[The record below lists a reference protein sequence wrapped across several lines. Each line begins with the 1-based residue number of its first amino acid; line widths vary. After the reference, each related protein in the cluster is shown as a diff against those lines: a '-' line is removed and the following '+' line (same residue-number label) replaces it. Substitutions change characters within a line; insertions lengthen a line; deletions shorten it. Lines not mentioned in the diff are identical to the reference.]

1 MKRVKLIGRWLLSG
15 LLGLPLLL
23 FLLIGSNL
31 WTFSRLSHEQ
41 AVADIRFRQLGSERF
56 LAVLT
61 TPDGRQRRLLLEGDQ
76 WQVDARVI
84 KWQSWANLLGLDAM
98 YRLERLSG
106 RYSRADQARRRA
118 PSVYAL
124 VPEASI
130 DLWALTEPTLHWL
143 PLFDAVYGSAV
154 YLPMGDG
161 LSYHVFI
168 SQTGLLARPA
178 APSKGGEQD

>member
-1 MKRVKLIGRWLLSG
+1 MRRSKLIGRWFFGSM
-15 LLGLPLLL
+15 LGLPLLL
-23 FLLIGSNL
+23 LLLLGSNL

-41 AVADIRFRQLGSERF
+41 VVADIRFRQLGPARF
-56 LAVLT
+56 LAVLL
-61 TPDGRQRRLLLEGDQ
+61 TPDGQERRLVLEGDQ
-76 WQVDARVI
+76 WQLDARVI

-106 RYSRADQARRRA
+106 RYSRVDQARLRA

-124 VPEASI
+124 APEVSI
-130 DLWALTEPTLHWL
+130 DLWALTEPSLHWL

-154 YLPMGDG
+154 YLPMRDA
-161 LSYHVFI
+161 LAYHVFM

-178 APSKGGEQD
+178 APSKGGEQY

>member
-1 MKRVKLIGRWLLSG
+1 MRQMKRIGRWLFG
-15 LLGLPLLL
+15 TMLGLPLLL

-41 AVADIRFRQLGSERF
+41 EVADIRFRQLGPARF
-56 LAVLT
+56 LAVLR
-61 TPDGRQRRLLLEGDQ
+61 TPDGQQRHLVLEGDQ
-76 WQVDARVI
+76 WQLDARVI
-84 KWQSWANLLGLDAM
+84 KWQSWANLLGLDAL

-106 RYSRADQARRRA
+106 RYARADRARRRP

-124 VPEASI
+124 APESSI

-143 PLFDAVYGSAV
+143 PLLDTVYGSAV

-161 LSYHVFI
+161 LTYHVFI
-168 SQTGLLARPA
+168 SQSGLLARPA